1 MLGYFLYTVLW
12 EYIVRNIE
20 TELFNQENVLNVT
33 CCMQSPLTW
42 MRNPQIWD
50 SSSSERDIVCNRY
63 TKYYLINHRF

>member
-42 MRNPQIWD
+42 MRNP
-50 SSSSERDIVCNRY
+50 
-63 TKYYLINHRF
+63 